1 MDASTQAAPASRV
14 KLMSG
19 EEYRESLRQYKPRVF
34 VDGHEVVSVADEP
47 AFRPGVNALAFT
59 YDYAL
64 RPELAPIALA
74 TQHSR
79 NRVVSRMLH
88 VNESAGDL
96 LNKLEAVRV
105 LCQET
110 GCAQRYLA
118 HDALNGIGQAVAHID
133 DAKGSTEHRARFDAY
148 LARVQD
154 EDLSLG
160 IAMTDAK
167 GDRSRKPH
175 QQANPDSYVHV
186 VESNGK
192 GIVLSGTKAIVTGA
206 PYMHEL
212 LVMPSRNMGRE
223 DEAFSVC
230 CAVPVDADGI
240 TIVSRPAGR
249 PGEKLEHG
257 DALFSRKYGQ
267 ATAVVLF
274 DKVFVPWERV
284 FYAGDWEH
292 SHVLT
297 YSYATHHRHSCIG
310 ARAGFGD
317 LLIGAG
323 ALMCEANGLDPD
335 RKSSLREPM
344 VELIKITEGF
354 FACGVAASVYA
365 TQDPHSGSCMPVP
378 VFANIGKLL
387 LATQIYDMHR
397 LAHEVSGG
405 LIVALPGPDEDHNPA
420 TAASLAEVLRANP
433 DIPYDKRIQTARFI
447 EDLTASYQG
456 GWYSLISLHGGG
468 SPAAM
473 KQEIWRNYP
482 LGNKVELVERLLE
495 RGVVHDPRRA
505 ITRNRQPGRCCDAGC
520 SVPGQPVMVPMPAS
534 RKADDHGPSMN

>member
-1 MDASTQAAPASRV
+1 
-14 KLMSG
+14 MSG
-19 EEYRESLRQYKPRVF
+19 EAYRESLRRYKPRVF
-34 VDGHEVVSVADEP
+34 VDGRVVDSVADEP
-47 AFRPGVNALAFT
+47 ALRPGVNALAFT
-59 YDYAL
+59 YDFA
-64 RPELAPIALA
+64 RREELAPIALA
-74 TQHSR
+74 TQSR
-79 NRVVSRMLH
+79 RQRVVNRMLH

-96 LNKLEAVRV
+96 LNKLEAVRL

-118 HDALNGIGQAVAHID
+118 HDALNGLAQVSARID
-133 DAKGSTEHRARFDAY
+133 DARGTTEHRARFEAY
-148 LARVQD
+148 LAHVQD
-154 EDLSLG
+154 GDLSLG

-167 GDRSRKPH
+167 GERSRRPH
-175 QQANPDSYVHV
+175 QQANADAYVHV
-186 VESNGK
+186 VERNAR
-192 GIVLSGTKAIVTGA
+192 GIVISGTKAIVTGG

-223 DEAFSVC
+223 DADFAVC
-230 CAVPVDADGI
+230 CAVRVDEPGI

-257 DALFSRKYGQ
+257 DAPFSRRYGQ

-274 DKVFVPWERV
+274 ERVFVPWERV
-284 FYAGDWEH
+284 FFAGDWEH

-297 YSYATHHRHSCIG
+297 YSYATHHRHSCIA

-323 ALMCEANGLDPD
+323 ALMCEANGLDPGATA
-335 RKSSLREPM
+335 SLREPM

-354 FACGVAASVYA
+354 YACGVAASVYA
-365 TQDPHSGSCMPVP
+365 TADPHSGSFMPEP
-378 VFANIGKLL
+378 VYANIGKLL

-420 TAASLAEVLRANP
+420 TAAKLSEVLQAHP

-447 EDLTASYQG
+447 EDLTASHQG
-456 GWYSLISLHGGG
+456 GWYSVISLHGGG

-482 LGNKVELVERLLE
+482 LGSKVELVERLLE
-495 RGVVHDPRRA
+495 RGVLHDERRA
-505 ITRNRQPGRCCDAGC
+505 ITRNRQPGRCCDTGC
-520 SVPGQPVMVPMPAS
+520 TAPGQPVMVPLPE
-534 RKADDHGPSMN
+534 RRDKG